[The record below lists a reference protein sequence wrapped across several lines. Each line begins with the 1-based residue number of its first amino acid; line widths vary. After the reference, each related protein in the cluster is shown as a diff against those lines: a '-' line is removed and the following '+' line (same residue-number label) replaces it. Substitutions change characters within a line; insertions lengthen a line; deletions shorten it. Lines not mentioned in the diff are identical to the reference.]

1 MIDEIPKFCKANPAA
16 VTHSLSNCAE
26 FYNCS
31 DGNKAHEC
39 HYPDL
44 FSKATHKCENFTG
57 VQCDNRTE
65 PQAPCKYNF
74 YELSIVV
81 MVAGARWTNHIL
93 LTYMHGHRDFRIL
106 GYWPNDSLKHTENI
120 YLLEAIDSKI
130 CKLEILC
137 IETKV

>member
-31 DGNKAHEC
+31 HGNKAHEC

-81 MVAGARWTNHIL
+81 MVASC
-93 LTYMHGHRDFRIL
+93 HGCRCKMDKS
-106 GYWPNDSLKHTENI
+106 YTVD
-120 YLLEAIDSKI
+120 I
-130 CKLEILC
+130 CMG
-137 IETKV
+137 IETLEY

>member
-1 MIDEIPKFCKANPAA
+1 MIDEIPKFCKANPTA

-44 FSKATHKCENFTG
+44 FSKTTHKCENFTG

-65 PQAPCKYNF
+65 PQAPCKYIL
-74 YELSIVV
+74 YELS
-81 MVAGARWTNHIL
+81 MVAIVEGGKWIKHFL
-93 LTYMHGHRDFRIL
+93 LT
-106 GYWPNDSLKHTENI
+106 WE
-120 YLLEAIDSKI
+120 
-130 CKLEILC
+130 
-137 IETKV
+137 